1 MGEDQDVN
9 LTGRAYDRTG
19 YTSQSSSDHTE
30 YTYGRGRDRAE
41 NTYET
46 YNSDSDRAEYRYYR
60 DRVKELDVKKE
71 KLRQENTKLQDTMEH
86 PKSSRRY
93 LPEPKDVS
101 SINQNASSQQKLIPV
116 KDFLLTHLPPC
127 YQHVEMLS
135 LIKSLVDITVK
146 IEVNDVGQE
155 RKQFWDGVQ
164 TPVLTSKS
172 LDTMDV
178 PGSAEGDPKNAST
191 RKTENTFNECSILH
205 SKEDVHDFT
214 GSSDGIRLSDVVL
227 GSGKVDDVF
236 IRTDGPCPCHKKCQ
250 EWGEIRVLTSAKLMY
265 NDDDAK
271 HFVCTFFYDDDDKRM
286 DQLKSARGDRIVL
299 RDLEKDVCMFLC
311 VTCDVEL
318 VRTLEGMLD
327 KFEQSW
333 ENAFDKYANTV
344 KWESERL
351 TVIVF
356 HPLGLKKHISVGRVL
371 TSKYAHSE
379 KTIQYDTP
387 TCKGSTGAYV
397 LIPDFDDKD
406 DV

>member
-1 MGEDQDVN
+1 MD
-9 LTGRAYDRTG
+9 LRA
-19 YTSQSSSDHTE
+19 DHTE
-30 YTYGRGRDRAE
+30 YIYGRGRD
-41 NTYET
+41 
-46 YNSDSDRAEYRYYR
+46 SAEYRYYR
-60 DRVKELDVKKE
+60 DRVKERKVKIE
-71 KLRQENTKLQDTMEH
+71 KLRQENKELQDTMERQ
-86 PKSSRRY
+86 KSSRRD

-101 SINQNASSQQKLIPV
+101 SINLNASSQQKLIPV

-135 LIKSLVDITVK
+135 LIRSLVDITVK
-146 IEVNDVGQE
+146 IEVNGVGRE

-164 TPVLTSKS
+164 TSVLTSKS

-178 PGSAEGDPKNAST
+178 PGSAEGNPKNAST
-191 RKTENTFNECSILH
+191 RKTENTFHEFSILH
-205 SKEDVHDFT
+205 SKGDVKDFT
-214 GSSDGIRLSDVVL
+214 GTSDGIRLSDVVL

-250 EWGEIRVLTSAKLMY
+250 EWGEIRVLTSAQLMY
-265 NDDDAK
+265 DDDDAK

-286 DQLKSARGDRIVL
+286 DQQKSARGDRIVL
-299 RDLEKDVCMFLC
+299 RDLKKDVCMFLC

-344 KWESERL
+344 KWENEKL
-351 TVIVF
+351 TVIVS
-356 HPLGLKKHISVGRVL
+356 HPNGLRKHISLGKSL
-371 TSKYAHSE
+371 TPNVESSDKRL
-379 KTIQYDTP
+379 QYETP

-397 LIPDFDDKD
+397 LIPDFDVHD